1 MSRTYYD
8 ILGVPNGASFAHI
21 KDSYRLLTRKT
32 LITDA
37 VYEVLTD
44 PMRRRE
50 YDVELVRTHKPLTP
64 WVDEWGSD
72 RSNGNPINEKTEQSD
87 GVWVELGAPGD
98 IPQKPDI
105 STQQELHYIAGV
117 EKLLQTGILLE
128 NIGDTI
134 LDSTPEQLLEV
145 AGISVETQIDSKLL
159 LQWVAWLGDL
169 VAWLKSLPA
178 DLAQEVLDTFKAAA
192 EGGSLSRYKF
202 LTVLGKN
209 SSAG

>member
-8 ILGVPNGASFAHI
+8 ILGVPNGASVAHI

-44 PMRRRE
+44 PIRRGE
-50 YDVELVRTHKPLTP
+50 YNVELVRTHKPLTP
-64 WVDEWGSD
+64 WVDEWGSE
-72 RSNGNPINEKTEQSD
+72 RSDGHPIKEKAEPSD
-87 GVWVELGAPGD
+87 GVWVELGAPGEM
-98 IPQKPDI
+98 PQKPDMP
-105 STQQELHYIAGV
+105 SQQELHYLAGV
-117 EKLLQTGILLE
+117 EKLLQTGVLLE
-128 NIGDTI
+128 NVADTI

-145 AGISVETQIDSKLL
+145 AGISVETQIDCRLL

-178 DLAQEVLDTFKAAA
+178 DLAQDVLDTFKAAA
-192 EGGSLSRYKF
+192 EGGSLSQYKF
-202 LTVLGKN
+202 LTVLGRH
-209 SSAG
+209 